1 MSRLIASFARLGKS
15 LGSPQRIL
23 QASLL
28 GLAFLLP
35 FISWQQAAG
44 CVGLALLFVLLI
56 GPHLGEDSGG
66 GAGHPADSD
75 WTLGSNAEAGAALK
89 LAPGVGHPGSG
100 IALYLISLLAV
111 VLIYRHSL
119 HVVAAV
125 WAIMALGDVAAGAV
139 REAFKGP
146 VLPYNRQK
154 TWWGFMAFAVAGS
167 AGAYVLA
174 RWVNP
179 ALPADKV
186 VWVCAAA
193 ALVGA
198 FVETLPIRLNDN
210 ITVPLVCGG
219 FMYCAFL
226 IERSALDSNLP
237 YLGVRILLAVGV
249 CLALALLAFA
259 LKTVTRSGAVV
270 GFLLGVAV
278 YLGYGYRS
286 FLLLLLFFVLG
297 SVATRMGYATKAARG
312 LAERRGGARSWPEAL
327 ANGLAGAFFAILVIT
342 THCEAAFLL
351 ALLAAFAEAAGDTV
365 SSEIGQWLSERAY
378 LITTWRAVPAG
389 TNGGVTISG
398 TAAGLLASSLVA
410 GAGYALGLCSVGG
423 AAVAAGAAVAGN
435 LLDSLLGATLEQRGL
450 VTNGIVNFAGTSF
463 AGALALAIFFR

>member
-1 MSRLIASFARLGKS
+1 MSALIVPIARRGKA
-15 LGSPQRIL
+15 LAPARRIL
-23 QASLL
+23 QVSLL

-35 FISWQQAAG
+35 FISWRQAAG
-44 CVGLALLFVLLI
+44 CVVLALVFVLLV
-56 GPHLGEDSGG
+56 GPHLGEDFGG
-66 GAGHPADSD
+66 GTELSTSSD
-75 WTLGSNAEAGAALK
+75 RTLVPEAEAGAALK

-100 IALYLISLLAV
+100 IALYLFSVLAL

-119 HVVAAV
+119 RVVAAV
-125 WAIMALGDVAAGAV
+125 WAIVALGDVAAGAV
-139 REAFKGP
+139 REACKGP

-154 TWWGFMAFAVAGS
+154 TWWGFIAFVGAGS
-167 AGAYVLA
+167 TGAYVLV
-174 RWVNP
+174 RWVDP
-179 ALPADKV
+179 TLPAGKV
-186 VWVCAAA
+186 AWVSAAT

-259 LKTVTRSGAVV
+259 LKTVTRSGAVA

-278 YLGYGYRS
+278 YLGYGYKS
-286 FLLLLLFFVLG
+286 FLILLLFFVLG
-297 SVATRMGYATKAARG
+297 SAATRMGCAAKAARG
-312 LAERRGGARSWPEAL
+312 LAERRGGARSWREAL

-378 LITTWRAVPAG
+378 LLTNFQAVPAG

-398 TAAGLLASSLVA
+398 TAAGLVASALVA
-410 GAGYALGLCSVGG
+410 GGGYALGLCSVGG
-423 AAVAAGAAVAGN
+423 AALAAGAALAGN

-450 VTNGIVNFAGTSF
+450 VTNGVVNFAGTSF
-463 AGALALAIFFR
+463 AGALALAIFSR

>member
-1 MSRLIASFARLGKS
+1 
-15 LGSPQRIL
+15 
-23 QASLL
+23 LL

-44 CVGLALLFVLLI
+44 CVVLALLFVLLI

-66 GAGHPADSD
+66 GAGLS
-75 WTLGSNAEAGAALK
+75 
-89 LAPGVGHPGSG
+89 GSG
-100 IALYLISLLAV
+100 ISLYLLSLLAL

-125 WAIMALGDVAAGAV
+125 WAIVALGDVAAGAV

-179 ALPADKV
+179 SLPADKI
-186 VWVCAAA
+186 VWVSAAA

-219 FMYCAFL
+219 FIYCAL
-226 IERSALDSNLP
+226 LMERSALDSNLP
-237 YLGVRILLAVGV
+237 YLGVRITLAVGV

-270 GFLLGVAV
+270 GFLLGIAV
-278 YLGYGYRS
+278 YLGYGYKS
-286 FLLLLLFFVLG
+286 FLILLIFFVLG
-297 SVATRMGYATKAARG
+297 SAATRMGYAAKVERG
-312 LAERRGGARSWPEAL
+312 LAERRGGARSWREVL

-365 SSEIGQWLSERAY
+365 SSEIGQWLSNRAY
-378 LITTWRAVPAG
+378 LLTTFQAVPAG

-398 TAAGLLASSLVA
+398 TAAGLVASSLVA

-423 AAVAAGAAVAGN
+423 AALAACAALAGN
-435 LLDSLLGATLEQRGL
+435 LLDSLLGATLERRGL

-463 AGALALAIFFR
+463 AGALALAIFSR